1 MPDIFLSYAR
11 EDEGRARMLAEALE
25 SRGWSVWWDRRI
37 PHGQDFNAYIQQ
49 QLDAARCIVVL
60 WSKASVASQ
69 FVRDEAS
76 EGLED

>member
-1 MPDIFLSYAR
+1 MYL
-11 EDEGRARMLAEALE
+11 
-25 SRGWSVWWDRRI
+25 
-37 PHGQDFNAYIQQ
+37 QQ

-76 EGLED
+76 EGMMED